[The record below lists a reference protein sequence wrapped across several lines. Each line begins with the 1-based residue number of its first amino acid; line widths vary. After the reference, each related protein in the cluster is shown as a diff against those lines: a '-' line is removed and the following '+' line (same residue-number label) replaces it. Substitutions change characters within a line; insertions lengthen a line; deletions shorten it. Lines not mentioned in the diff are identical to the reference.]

1 MTSRVDGSNVR
12 CGRRNCLYSAF
23 GLDNKVRAVP
33 HLRGFKASISIK
45 TTWIPQLAGLSERSA
60 RAASNSLLRFFEV
73 SMMHSRSLLSVLLRG
88 RSLLAFALT
97 LAFLAVSVLPSF
109 AAGGQ
114 KGNINGQIVDN
125 TSGAPV
131 ANARI
136 SVSAPAGRY
145 EATTDSQGRFSLL
158 GVDADTYTISVEAQ
172 GYTPFSQSGVTVIGD
187 QNLTV
192 GSLRISKQLRTIA
205 RTTTR
210 SIASAFQPNQT
221 VDSVTV
227 NSGRITQTTGKAAS
241 TNENALLLSVP
252 GATLD
257 AGGNIT
263 IRGSLENEVG
273 YQLDG
278 IPFTEPFFST
288 NGSSNR
294 FSGLSSV
301 QVVEG
306 AGDATQGNVGG
317 GVVNLIP
324 KRGTYPPFGMLDA
337 EVGTPGQ
344 YNQGAIEYGL
354 ASQSGNVSNYLSYL
368 QTNRR
373 LLYGLATTGAAP
385 YGSGNFYNNTRD
397 VNTDLIDNFVLKFGK
412 SLNQSFQV
420 LYENRRL
427 AAYGPYGGV
436 SYTGASP
443 TAFFQ
448 TDPYQYGPLGLTA
461 PLNNNAGLLASIFP
475 TLQGQ
480 ASVNQPPPSEQA
492 QIDDETQ
499 ALKFEYDNQLNSS
512 NFIDLKLY
520 NFDFAKA
527 NTDTIGQGGQD
538 PATAVIGGRRS
549 GLIGDFIHQ
558 FTPNYTF
565 TFRVEGENQ
574 HPMWDGFNPYNLAQL
589 LTGNPGVLAADG
601 VTVLPDTPGSG
612 AAPSLAD
619 FVNPVGG
626 VCPVA
631 NGCYLSQFFRAGN
644 IPKVPISGINYNQAL
659 FQTFAFAIR
668 NQINIRDRLRLDL
681 GARYDEANY
690 KFGPNPFNTNPQDLN
705 NPSDVPSSALA
716 NKYIN
721 PRTVDPRAA
730 VSYQMGRNDSLRFGY
745 GRSTT
750 FLNAQTAG
758 TPASLYNAEALQ
770 HIPALDTA
778 AAPACGSGTN
788 PAAARFKCANYAQQL
803 YWLYDQNF
811 DAPDLGGATAQVA
824 SNYDITYQHQF
835 RNGFGM
841 RVTPFYKLSSG
852 LPSFALLSE
861 TTDAITGAILTEVFT
876 SNNSGLN
883 RTTGVEFGLT
893 TPERPVGFDG
903 FFSAT
908 YQNVLTSAPPLI
920 NGEANLPII
929 GSGSLALGDVY
940 RAGYVSPFVARLGVE
955 YKTKFGLRLN
965 PILQY
970 DRGFP
975 FNVGDLIASRSAIF
989 GAFQNIPQVNVG
1001 PGRTL
1006 IPGFNGATGG
1016 SLSTN
1021 YVDPAMPGSV
1031 FKPNIAAT
1039 RGTPESASAGGIL
1052 YHPDLEADMTV
1063 EYKAGRNTF
1072 GVQATNLF
1080 GNVYNGVVPGVN
1092 PYYQPVATGVAGPQT
1107 SQVKQAV
1114 PDFQGGIY
1122 NNRGFA
1128 NVPADANAYT
1138 NAAYLLSPSNPT
1150 RFNFYYQ
1157 LAL

>member
-1 MTSRVDGSNVR
+1 
-12 CGRRNCLYSAF
+12 
-23 GLDNKVRAVP
+23 
-33 HLRGFKASISIK
+33 
-45 TTWIPQLAGLSERSA
+45 
-60 RAASNSLLRFFEV
+60 
-73 SMMHSRSLLSVLLRG
+73 MHSRSLLSGLLRG
-88 RSLLAFALT
+88 RSFLAFALALVFVAT
-97 LAFLAVSVLPSF
+97 SVLPSF

-114 KGNINGQIVDN
+114 KGNINGQIVDV

-131 ANARI
+131 PNARI
-136 SVSAPAGRY
+136 SIAAPSGRQ
-145 EATTDSQGRFSLL
+145 EATTDAQGRFALL
-158 GVDADTYTISVEAQ
+158 GVVVDTYTLSVEAQ
-172 GYTPFSQSGVTVIGD
+172 GYTPFSQSGLTVIGD
-187 QNLTV
+187 QNLQLGAV
-192 GSLRISKQLRTIA
+192 KISKQLRTIA

-227 NSGRITQTTGKAAS
+227 NSGRITQTTGKNES
-241 TNENALLLSVP
+241 TNENALLLAVP

-257 AGGNIT
+257 ANNNIT

-278 IPFTEPFFST
+278 VPFTEPFFST
-288 NGSSNR
+288 SGSGSGGSSGKAGQNR
-294 FSGLSSV
+294 FSGLAQV

-324 KRGTYPPFGMLDA
+324 KRGTYPPFGLLDA
-337 EVGTPGQ
+337 EIGTPGQ
-344 YNQGAIEYGL
+344 NSQGALEYGI
-354 ASQSGNVSNYLSYL
+354 ASQSGNISNYISYL
-368 QTNRR
+368 QNNER

-385 YGSGNFYNNTRD
+385 YGSANFYGDARS
-397 VNTDLIDNFVLKFGK
+397 VNTDLIDNFVVKFGR

-420 LYENRRL
+420 LYENRRI
-427 AAYGPYGGV
+427 ADFGPYGGV
-436 SYTGASP
+436 SYGGTNP
-443 TAFFQ
+443 TAYFQ
-448 TDPYQYGPLGLTA
+448 TDPYQYGPLGLTG
-461 PLNNNAGLLASIFP
+461 PLNNNAGLLASILP

-480 ASVNQPPPSEQA
+480 ASVNQPPSFEQP
-492 QIDDETQ
+492 QIDDNTR
-499 ALKFEYDNQLNSS
+499 ALKFEYDNQISSS
-512 NFIDLKLY
+512 NFLDVKLY
-520 NFDFAKA
+520 NFYFGKG
-527 NTDTIGQGGQD
+527 NTDLIGQAAQN
-538 PATAVIGGRRS
+538 PNFAVTGGRRA
-549 GLIGDFIHQ
+549 GLISDFIHQ

-574 HPMWDGFNPYNLAQL
+574 HPIWDGFNPYQL
-589 LTGNPGVLAADG
+589 PQLMTGLPGVVGADANGNPISTAPSTANGGFV
-601 VTVLPDTPGSG
+601 
-612 AAPSLAD
+612 PSLAD

-626 VCPVA
+626 VCPVVNA
-631 NGCYLSQFFRAGN
+631 CYLSQFFPAGQ
-644 IPKVPISGINYNQAL
+644 IPKVPISGVNYNSAL

-668 NQINIRDRLRLDL
+668 NQISVRDRLRLDL
-681 GARYDEANY
+681 GARYDGAIY
-690 KFGPNPFNTNPQDLN
+690 KFGPNPFNTNPRDLN
-705 NPSDVPSSALA
+705 NPSDVDSTGLG
-716 NKYIN
+716 NKAIN

-758 TPASLYNAEALQ
+758 TPGGLYNAEALQ
-770 HIPALDTA
+770 RIPALDTVA
-778 AAPACGSGTN
+778 KPACGSGTN
-788 PAAARFKCANYAQQL
+788 HGGNPNGPAIFFKCANYAQQL
-803 YWLYDQNF
+803 YWLYDQTF
-811 DAPDLGGATAQVA
+811 DAPDLGGATAQLA

-835 RNGFGM
+835 GNGFGL
-841 RVTPFYKLSSG
+841 RFTPFYKLSTG

-861 TTDAITGAILTEVFT
+861 TTDAVTGAILSEVFNA
-876 SNNSGLN
+876 NNNGIN

-893 TPERPVGFDG
+893 SPERAVGFDG

-929 GSGSLALGDVY
+929 SSGSLALGDVY

-975 FNVGDLIASRSAIF
+975 FNVGNLIASRSAIF
-989 GAFQNIPQVNVG
+989 GAFHNIPQINVG
-1001 PGRTL
+1001 AGRTT

-1016 SLSTN
+1016 SLASN

-1031 FKPNIAAT
+1031 FAPNIAAT

-1107 SQVKQAV
+1107 SLVKQAV